1 VKIVV
6 GLVLI
11 YAGYKVAE
19 NGPPARSH
27 SSQNYFAGVLMMWG
41 IGFILIGLI

>member
-1 VKIVV
+1 VKVV
-6 GLVLI
+6 IGLALM

-19 NGPPARSH
+19 SGPPARSH

-41 IGFILIGLI
+41 IGFILLGLI